1 MVECAGL
8 EIRYTVLPYRGFE
21 SLLLR
26 QSTRPS
32 TARGSLGLFIQGSL
46 LMSRWLHTLRL
57 WRGLLM
63 LMLGAVLYLALAP
76 NPPQS
81 GTLGWD
87 KLNHVLA
94 FVALG
99 SVARLGVVRPWPWI
113 ATALLGFGGL
123 IELLQMLT
131 PTRSAEWAD
140 LLADALGIAIGL
152 MLATWW
158 RDRAL

>member
-1 MVECAGL
+1 MAHGGAV
-8 EIRYTVLPYRGFE
+8 

-32 TARGSLGLFIQGSL
+32 TARGSLGLFIQGSQT
-46 LMSRWLHTLRL
+46 MSRWIHALRL
-57 WRGLLM
+57 WRGVLV

-123 IELLQMLT
+123 IELLQILT